1 MDAALAE
8 GRPALTVRDI
18 LDPAA
23 EPESWVTR
31 DTPVEALLGL
41 DAVRRLGAVIV
52 VDADDRLCGVVTADQ
67 LRRALSAAA
76 PQA

>member
-1 MDAALAE
+1 M
-8 GRPALTVRDI
+8 
-18 LDPAA
+18 
-23 EPESWVTR
+23 TR
-31 DTPVEALLGL
+31 DTPVEALLSL

-67 LRRALSAAA
+67 LRRALASAA

>member
-1 MDAALAE
+1 M
-8 GRPALTVRDI
+8 
-18 LDPAA
+18 
-23 EPESWVTR
+23 TR

-67 LRRALSAAA
+67 LRRALAAAA